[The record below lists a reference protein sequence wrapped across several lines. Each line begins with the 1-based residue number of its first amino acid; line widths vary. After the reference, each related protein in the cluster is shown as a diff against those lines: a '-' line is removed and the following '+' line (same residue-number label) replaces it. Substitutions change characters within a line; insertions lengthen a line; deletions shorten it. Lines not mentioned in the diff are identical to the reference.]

1 MYNIGKYVRL
11 PNVPYA
17 AIFAFGKLFIFY
29 LSRLSAAREI
39 NMLKALLDINK
50 ISFPGLGIGEFSVN
64 EVAFSVFGID
74 VAWYGIIVTLAIA
87 VVCARVYAGAIKLGY
102 KVDDIL
108 DYFIYSIFFGIIGA
122 RIYYVVFY
130 GLDRYIVTDGSFWH
144 NLSESFMNIIAIW
157 NGGIAIYGGII
168 AIVITV
174 IVVSKIK
181 KIPLLPILDLAG
193 HGAMIGQ
200 AIGRWGNFFN
210 AEAHGVET
218 DIFCR
223 MGLTNAFGIT
233 ICYHPTFFYESLWN
247 VIGFILIFIFYKHR
261 KYGGQ
266 IFLMYCS
273 WYGFGRMFIEGLR
286 TDSLY
291 IGATSIRVSQLLG
304 FMLFVIGTALL
315 IYFGIK
321 NKGVT
326 SEKYISSVKVSLS
339 CSVSASENAIG
350 IINSDSETISNEVSE
365 EDNDDDGKDN

>member
-1 MYNIGKYVRL
+1 MHT
-11 PNVPYA
+11 
-17 AIFAFGKLFIFY
+17 
-29 LSRLSAAREI
+29 
-39 NMLKALLDINK
+39 ALLDINK

-64 EVAFSVFGID
+64 EVAFSLFGKD

-87 VVCARVYAGAIKLGY
+87 VVCVRVYVGASKLGY

-108 DYFIYSIFFGIIGA
+108 DYFIYSILFGIIGA
-122 RIYYVVFY
+122 RLYYVVFY
-130 GLDRYIVTDGSFWH
+130 GLDRYIVTDGGFWH

-181 KIPLLPILDLAG
+181 KIPLLPILDFAG

-210 AEAHGVET
+210 AEAHGFET

-223 MGLTNAFGIT
+223 MGITNSLGIT
-233 ICYHPTFFYESLWN
+233 VCYHPTFLYESLWN
-247 VIGFILIFIFYKHR
+247 TLGFILILLFCKRR

-266 IFLMYCS
+266 VFLMYCT

-291 IGATSIRVSQLLG
+291 IGSTGIRVSQLLA
-304 FMLFVIGTALL
+304 FLLFVAGAALL
-315 IYFGIK
+315 IYFGRK

-326 SEKYISSVKVSLS
+326 HDEYIASVRSTLVLDA
-339 CSVSASENAIG
+339 VAEETYVASETEEN
-350 IINSDSETISNEVSE
+350 ETEENENVSE
-365 EDNDDDGKDN
+365 DN

>member
-1 MYNIGKYVRL
+1 
-11 PNVPYA
+11 
-17 AIFAFGKLFIFY
+17 
-29 LSRLSAAREI
+29 
-39 NMLKALLDINK
+39 MLGALLNVNK
-50 ISFPGLGIGEFSVN
+50 ISFPGLGIDEFSVN
-64 EVAFSVFGID
+64 EVAFSLFGID
-74 VAWYGIIVTLAIA
+74 VAWYGIIVTFAIA
-87 VVCARVYAGAIKLGY
+87 VVCARVYAGAVKLGY

-108 DYFIYSIFFGIIGA
+108 DYFIFSIIFGIVGA
-122 RIYYVVFY
+122 RAYYVIFY
-130 GLDRYIVTDGSFWH
+130 GLDRYVVTDGGFWH

-168 AIVITV
+168 GIVITI
-174 IVVSKIK
+174 IVVSKVK
-181 KIPLLPILDLAG
+181 KIPILPILDLGG

-210 AEAHGVET
+210 AEAHGGET

-223 MGLTNAFGIT
+223 MGITNAFGIT
-233 ICYHPTFFYESLWN
+233 ICYHPTFLYESIWN

-291 IGATSIRVSQLLG
+291 IGATNIRVSQLLG
-304 FMLFVIGTALL
+304 FLLFVAGTSLL

-321 NKGVT
+321 NKDAT
-326 SEKYISSVKVSLS
+326 SEEYISSIKASLS
-339 CSVSASENAIG
+339 GSVQVPENAIG
-350 IINSDSETISNEVSE
+350 IIESDAETVSNEVSE
-365 EDNDDDGKDN
+365 EDNDNDSENN